1 MTLKSYGVLKGSAI
15 DRRLASGSN
24 PHYQIHVVDDTTDF
38 RVAVNVQSEDGSQV
52 EYVVESHFE
61 HPLLEQLAELPRGYN
76 VIESKPNGLAL
87 DFIRGNLLSPQ
98 DFVALPLTAPG
109 PDNDLNE
116 KLDQYVQRAMGD
128 ENALLYAFGERW
140 GPEAKIKDKIFGFLP
155 GNGVHQI
162 HMNQGNE
169 DKQFA
174 KEDGVWQD
182 GGLLF
187 FFPSSAQWVAIF
199 LRFQTQAWHTDDKT
213 GHALQG
219 SNGGP
224 PSDEQNPAN
233 DLPTTTRPDG
243 LVAIV
248 GALVNGIST
257 PERESV
263 TLLNT
268 SPQSINLE
276 GWSILD
282 KAEAKM
288 PLTGQLGAGE
298 ARAFPIQAPVALSN
312 KGGLITLVNADGLKV
327 DGVSYTR
334 DQAKNPGWTIRF

>member
-1 MTLKSYGVLKGSAI
+1 M
-15 DRRLASGSN
+15 
-24 PHYQIHVVDDTTDF
+24 
-38 RVAVNVQSEDGSQV
+38 
-52 EYVVESHFE
+52 
-61 HPLLEQLAELPRGYN
+61 
-76 VIESKPNGLAL
+76 
-87 DFIRGNLLSPQ
+87 
-98 DFVALPLTAPG
+98 
-109 PDNDLNE
+109 
-116 KLDQYVQRAMGD
+116 
-128 ENALLYAFGERW
+128 
-140 GPEAKIKDKIFGFLP
+140 
-155 GNGVHQI
+155 
-162 HMNQGNE
+162 
-169 DKQFA
+169 
-174 KEDGVWQD
+174 
-182 GGLLF
+182 
-187 FFPSSAQWVAIF
+187 
-199 LRFQTQAWHTDDKT
+199 
-213 GHALQG
+213 
-219 SNGGP
+219 
-224 PSDEQNPAN
+224 
-233 DLPTTTRPDG
+233 
-243 LVAIV
+243 